1 MPGRAERQVSMITLM
16 AIIMFVL
23 FLKIVGL
30 IFGAGLRLLGWL
42 FSGLGF
48 IISVL
53 LAVSVIGFVFD
64 IMPVLLLVFILMI
77 ARRPV

>member
-16 AIIMFVL
+16 TIIMFVL

-48 IISVL
+48 IISIL

>member
-1 MPGRAERQVSMITLM
+1 MITLM

-23 FLKIVGL
+23 FLKIAGL

-48 IISVL
+48 IISIL

-64 IMPVLLLVFILMI
+64 LLPILLVIGVVMI
-77 ARRPV
+77 AMKPAR

>member
-1 MPGRAERQVSMITLM
+1 MITLM

-42 FSGLGF
+42 S
-48 IISVL
+48 IL

>member
-23 FLKIVGL
+23 FLKIAGL

-48 IISVL
+48 IISIL

>member
-1 MPGRAERQVSMITLM
+1 MITLM

-48 IISVL
+48 IISIL

-64 IMPVLLLVFILMI
+64 MMI
-77 ARRPV
+77 EAENDQYEYPYKAEQQDIDKFLA

>member
-16 AIIMFVL
+16 AIILFVL

-48 IISVL
+48 IISIL

>member
-16 AIIMFVL
+16 AIILFVL

-48 IISVL
+48 IISIL
-53 LAVSVIGFVFD
+53 LAVSVIGIVFD
-64 IMPVLLLVFILMI
+64 IMPVLLLVFILLI
-77 ARRPV
+77 SRRTI

>member
-48 IISVL
+48 IISIL
-53 LAVSVIGFVFD
+53 LSVSVIGFVFD

>member
-23 FLKIVGL
+23 FLKIVEL

-48 IISVL
+48 IISIL

>member
-48 IISVL
+48 IISIL

-64 IMPVLLLVFILMI
+64 IMPVLLLVFILMM

>member
-48 IISVL
+48 IISIL

-64 IMPVLLLVFILMI
+64 ILPVLLLVFILLI
-77 ARRPV
+77 ARRTV

>member
-48 IISVL
+48 IISIL

-64 IMPVLLLVFILMI
+64 IMPVLLLVFIVLI
-77 ARRPV
+77 ARSMV